1 MYPPPSSS
9 FEIMLGETLGI
20 EPSLDNVE
28 NNEPSLLIS
37 YGNLN
42 KPTRRALLK
51 NGGHRVR
58 LQSRNVHNQAQQHH
72 RQAVV
77 LRNNTVRLTDIINN
91 NSSDDKP
98 APQSNNTELPANR
111 TLPNASTHFRPTSK
125 KELLKSKAGRGE
137 RVNQP
142 SRLSPHSADKHEPC
156 VPNLNTRSH
165 KSRHTKCENRDRRR
179 PLSSADAP
187 RITNGELSSEDSLKD
202 AEKTYAGAKF
212 SEPPSPSVLPKP
224 PSHWV
229 GENIPKHSDSSREQ
243 MSVHLKTILKVQSK
257 P

>member
-1 MYPPPSSS
+1 MP
-9 FEIMLGETLGI
+9 
-20 EPSLDNVE
+20 
-28 NNEPSLLIS
+28 LIS
-37 YGNLN
+37 
-42 KPTRRALLK
+42 
-51 NGGHRVR
+51 
-58 LQSRNVHNQAQQHH
+58 
-72 RQAVV
+72 
-77 LRNNTVRLTDIINN
+77 I
-91 NSSDDKP
+91 
-98 APQSNNTELPANR
+98 
-111 TLPNASTHFRPTSK
+111 TLPCQSLIVFSPVRPQ
-125 KELLKSKAGRGE
+125 LLKSKAGRGE
-137 RVNQP
+137 RGNQP

-212 SEPPSPSVLPKP
+212 SEPPSPSLLPKP

-229 GENIPKHSDSSREQ
+229 GENIPKHSNSSQEQ